1 MADNII
7 IRKAHYADIQP
18 MAILLEELFTIED
31 DFVIDTQKQIRGLS
45 LLLKTPNAFLYL
57 AKHKNRV
64 IGMITM
70 QRLVSTAMGENV
82 GLIEDLIVNS
92 DFRRRGV
99 GRLLL
104 QNVIHKSEQLG
115 YARLSLGADRRND
128 TAIGFYRA
136 FGFEPSNIG
145 LMYRIR

>member
-1 MADNII
+1 MAV
-7 IRKAHYADIQP
+7 
-18 MAILLEELFTIED
+18 LLKELFSIED

-45 LLLKTPNAFLYL
+45 LLLKTPNALLYV
-57 AKHKNRV
+57 AKYKNRV
-64 IGMITM
+64 IGMISM

-82 GLIEDLIVNS
+82 GLIEDLIVNT

-104 QNVIHKSEQLG
+104 QSVIHKSEHLG
-115 YARLSLGADRRND
+115 YARLSLGADGRNH

-136 FGFEPSNIG
+136 FGFEPSNMG